1 MRFSLPTIAL
11 LMLLTSVATADE
23 KPEAKDKPK
32 KETKVK
38 TVKVEVKGGLVIN
51 VPETWKKEK
60 PASTLRLAQ
69 FVIPQAEG
77 DKEAGELALF
87 NFGFG
92 GGVKANIDRWIKQFH
107 ADDRKT
113 KVTRGELKAGKYYFV
128 ELSGTFNKSIG
139 PPIQRRTEPREGY
152 RMLGVILGIEEKGVY
167 FFKMT
172 GPDKT
177 VAKEGTTL
185 RASFGADGEKEEDV
199 ELEELK

>member
-1 MRFSLPTIAL
+1 MRFSLLTSAL
-11 LMLLTSVATADE
+11 LMLLTSVASAEE
-23 KPEAKDKPK
+23 KPEAKD
-32 KETKVK
+32 ETKGK
-38 TVKVEVKGGLVIN
+38 TVEVEVKGGLVIN

-60 PASTLRLAQ
+60 PASNLRLAQ
-69 FVIPQAEG
+69 FSIPMAKG
-77 DKEAGELALF
+77 DEEAGELALF

-107 ADDRKT
+107 AEGRKT
-113 KVTRGELKAGKYYFV
+113 KVTRGETEVGKYYFV
-128 ELSGTFNKSIG
+128 ELSGTYNKSIG

-152 RMLGVILGIEEKGVY
+152 RMLGVILGVEKKGVY

-177 VAKEGTTL
+177 VAKEGKSL
-185 RASFGADGEKEEDV
+185 RTSFGAKGKEEDV